1 MKLRKV
7 WSGLAITAMLGG
19 IFVGQPA
26 KAADTSLVIGSVLD
40 IDKTDPH
47 TATNFATV
55 RGLGLVYGQ

>member
-7 WSGLAITAMLGG
+7 WTGLAITAMLGG

-26 KAADTSLVIGSVLD
+26 KAADSSLVIGSVLD

-47 TATNFATV
+47 TSTNFATV
-55 RGLGLVYGQ
+55 RG